1 MYLEIDEG
9 FDAHPKTVRLCRVMG
24 DVNAGQ
30 YLIRLWAWACRSAPD
45 GNLSGMEAGDIE
57 AIAKYK
63 SADGKL
69 FAALTE
75 RWSSKFGAWL
85 DLDGD
90 SLKLHGWDERT
101 GAAIA
106 KMDKRAAD
114 MRALRDKRK
123 RERDGNVTSPCNHGE
138 THVGDQTRQDKTS
151 QDQTSQDPEK
161 TICAETP
168 AASSPPVPVE
178 PPLLTFPCDGESK
191 QWHLV
196 QSQVDHWQ
204 ELFPSRDIMA
214 DCRAALAW
222 IEANPSKRKTASGMP
237 RTLVGWFGR
246 AQNRGQQSP
255 PQGRATGQTV
265 ASWGKPITMA
275 DVEAARRKQTNG

>member
-63 SADGKL
+63 KADGKL
-69 FAALTE
+69 FSALTE
-75 RWSSKFGAWL
+75 RWSPKFGAWL

-90 SLKLHGWDERT
+90 SLKLHGWEERT
-101 GAAIA
+101 GAAIS

-123 RERDGNVTSPCNHGE
+123 RERDSTVTSQLQHGD
-138 THVGDQTRQDKTS
+138 THVGDQTRQDQTS
-151 QDQTSQDPEK
+151 PDKTSQDPEPEN
-161 TICAETP
+161 CPETP
-168 AASSPPVPVE
+168 AASSVPVD
-178 PPLLTFPCDGESK
+178 PPLLVFPCDGEPNH
-191 QWHLV
+191 WHLT
-196 QSQVDHWQ
+196 QTQVDRWK

-222 IEANPSKRKTASGMP
+222 IEAKPNRRKTAKGMQAC
-237 RTLVGWFGR
+237 LVGWFGR
-246 AQNRGQQSP
+246 AQNRGQT
-255 PQGRATGQTV
+255 QGQQGFKQIAQP
-265 ASWGKPITMA
+265 KQ
-275 DVEAARRKQTNG
+275 ARY